1 MSDEREP
8 DYIILTRLPKPIG
21 TKTFKNCKLE
31 LFRAEKFKTAW
42 SPSGKDRFIPA
53 VPLRFDDAAKFWESE
68 IYRVRLDGKWH
79 GEKKYTFLDW
89 NGIGQLIKGEAQWQ
103 DQE

>member
-8 DYIILTRLPKPIG
+8 DYIILVRLPKSLG

-31 LFRAEKFKTAW
+31 LFRANKFKSAW

-53 VPLRFDDAAKFWESE
+53 VPLKYDDAATFWESE
-68 IYRVRLDGKWH
+68 LYRVRLDGKWH
-79 GEKKYTFLDW
+79 GKIKYTFLGW
-89 NGIGQLIKGEAQWQ
+89 ERVGQLIKG
-103 DQE
+103 DM